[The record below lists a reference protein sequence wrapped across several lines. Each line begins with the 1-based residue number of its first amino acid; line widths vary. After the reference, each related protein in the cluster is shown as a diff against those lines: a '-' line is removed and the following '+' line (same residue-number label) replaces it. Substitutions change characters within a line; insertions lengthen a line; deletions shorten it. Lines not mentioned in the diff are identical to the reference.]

1 MLAKE
6 SKEAFENVRE
16 DIDRQE
22 MRLEQLSS
30 EQTADATTSKNKYKD
45 IVLELAML
53 RQEVQAKDISAARSG
68 VLDGL
73 SRSQL

>member
-1 MLAKE
+1 MVYVDQKSVQLLAKE

-30 EQTADATTSKNKYKD
+30 EQTADATTTKNKYKD
-45 IVLELAML
+45 LVLELAML
-53 RQEVQAKDISAARSG
+53 RQEV
-68 VLDGL
+68 
-73 SRSQL
+73 